1 MPEYNN
7 AVPTRLTKESV
18 AQLDDLKR
26 LWGCNRS
33 QAIERMIER
42 TWTQEVLS
50 GRLSQA
56 NDAQAQ
62 QEAA

>member
-50 GRLSQA
+50 GRLH
-56 NDAQAQ
+56 QAQ
-62 QEAA
+62 EQQGEEQ

>member
-50 GRLSQA
+50 GRLHQE
-56 NDAQAQ
+56 QEQ
-62 QEAA
+62 QEAHE